1 MGVTKQQ
8 ENIVGTPIRTQIIVI
23 FHCEYKSLQQSQNWD
38 KPKFKTQSCDK
49 IGVNRDNSQT
59 SYYREGFAM
68 LLKFKMVNRKSESEN
83 GLQMRSDPHY
93 IGQIWSLGLD
103 VGT

>member
-1 MGVTKQQ
+1 MLIYQ
-8 ENIVGTPIRTQIIVI
+8 
-23 FHCEYKSLQQSQNWD
+23 YKERHLKSSQNWD

>member
-1 MGVTKQQ
+1 MLIYQ
-8 ENIVGTPIRTQIIVI
+8 
-23 FHCEYKSLQQSQNWD
+23 YKERHLKSSQNWD

-93 IGQIWSLGLD
+93 IGQEMAS
-103 VGT
+103 